1 MAKGVAQEQL
11 ETPEVYSIADVVKNM
26 DPDIIDTPED
36 DYLSEFD
43 NLGSGEGEPFDPDWD
58 QPKPKETAEG
68 EEAEVEGKK
77 KPDEEAE
84 VEAEE
89 EAEVE
94 GKKKPDEEEEA
105 EVEGKK
111 KPDEEAEVEGK
122 KKPDEDEEEED
133 IKTLSDVAAALETDM
148 EGLSDSLTHEV
159 EIDGEKK
166 EVKLR
171 ELIDTYTGHAGHTT
185 QVEALKNEREE
196 FQTASTQTT
205 EMVEAYTSGLV
216 GMFDHIEGEAQKS
229 LDTPEMARLKEED
242 PAAFLLQS
250 KVIEDEIRQFN
261 QYRNV
266 LGQQYAMYQQKYRQN
281 VLKSE
286 GAYLNQVDP
295 EWNNEKFQTAWK
307 TLLNM
312 GYSSQHLENNGDARM
327 LLSAYE
333 LSTLREENAQL
344 KSKIEAGAKAVKK
357 IKKFPK
363 LIKSGTINVS
373 KAGKTN
379 VKTAYAKAM
388 KSGNTRDVVAATD
401 KMLELM

>member
-1 MAKGVAQEQL
+1 MAKGAVQEQL

-43 NLGSGEGEPFDPDWD
+43 NLGSEGEPFDPDWD

-77 KPDEEAE
+77 KPDEEE
-84 VEAEE
+84 EE

-94 GKKKPDEEEEA
+94 GKKKPDEEEEEEA

-122 KKPDEDEEEED
+122 KKPEDEEEED

-185 QVEALKNEREE
+185 QVEALKSEREE

-205 EMVEAYTSGLV
+205 EMVEAYTHGLV

-229 LDTPEMARLKEED
+229 LSTPEMVQLKEED
-242 PAAFLLQS
+242 PAAYLIQT
-250 KVIEDEIRQFN
+250 KAIEDEIRQFN
-261 QYRNV
+261 NYRNV
-266 LGQQYAMYQQKYRQN
+266 LGQQYATYQQKYRQN

-312 GYSSQHLENNGDARM
+312 GYSSQQLENNGDARM

-333 LSTLREENAQL
+333 LSTLREENARL

-363 LIKSGTINVS
+363 LIKSGTTNVS

>member
-1 MAKGVAQEQL
+1 MAKGAVQEQL

-43 NLGSGEGEPFDPDWD
+43 NLGSEGEPFDPDWD
-58 QPKPKETAEG
+58 QPKPKETAEE

-84 VEAEE
+84 E

-94 GKKKPDEEEEA
+94 GKKKPDEEEEEEA

-122 KKPDEDEEEED
+122 KKPDEEEED

-185 QVEALKNEREE
+185 QVEALKSEREE

-205 EMVEAYTSGLV
+205 EMVEAYTRGLV

-229 LDTPEMARLKEED
+229 LSTPEMVQLKEED
-242 PAAFLLQS
+242 PAAYLIQT
-250 KVIEDEIRQFN
+250 KAIEEEIGQFN
-261 QYRNV
+261 NYRNV
-266 LGQQYAMYQQKYRQN
+266 LGQQYAMYQQKYRQD
-281 VLKSE
+281 VLRSE
-286 GAYLNQVDP
+286 GAYLNQADP

-312 GYSSQHLENNGDARM
+312 GYSSQHLENVGDARM

-333 LSTLREENAQL
+333 LSTLREENARL

-363 LIKSGTINVS
+363 LIKSGTSNVS

-379 VKTAYAKAM
+379 VKTAYTKAM

>member
-1 MAKGVAQEQL
+1 MAKGAVQEQL

-43 NLGSGEGEPFDPDWD
+43 NLGSEGEPFDPDWD

-94 GKKKPDEEEEA
+94 GKKKPDEEEET

-122 KKPDEDEEEED
+122 KKPEEEEEED

-205 EMVEAYTSGLV
+205 EMVEAYTRGLV

-229 LDTPEMARLKEED
+229 LSTPEMVQLKEED
-242 PAAFLLQS
+242 PAAYLIQT
-250 KVIEDEIRQFN
+250 KAIEDEIGQFN
-261 QYRNV
+261 NYRNV
-266 LGQQYAMYQQKYRQN
+266 LGQQYTQFRQN
-281 VLKSE
+281 QRQDVLKSE
-286 GAYLNQVDP
+286 GAYLKKADP
-295 EWNNEKFQTAWK
+295 KWNNEKFQTAWK

-363 LIKSGTINVS
+363 LIKSGTISVS

>member
-1 MAKGVAQEQL
+1 MAKGAVQEQL

-43 NLGSGEGEPFDPDWD
+43 NLGPGEGEPFDPEWD
-58 QPKPKETAEG
+58 QPKPKETTEG

-84 VEAEE
+84 VEPDE

-94 GKKKPDEEEEA
+94 GKKKPDEEEE
-105 EVEGKK
+105 
-111 KPDEEAEVEGK
+111 EEAEVEGK
-122 KKPDEDEEEED
+122 KKSDEEEED
-133 IKTLSDVAAALETDM
+133 IKTLSDVAAALETDI

-171 ELIDTYTGHAGHTT
+171 DLIDTYIGHADHTT
-185 QVEALKNEREE
+185 QVDSLNNEREE
-196 FQTASTQTT
+196 FQEASHQTT
-205 EMVEAYTSGLV
+205 EMVEAYTHGLV
-216 GMFDHIEGEAQKS
+216 NMFDHIENEAQNS
-229 LDTPEMARLKEED
+229 LNTPEMARLKEED
-242 PAAFLLQS
+242 PAAYLIQS
-250 KVIEDEIRQFN
+250 KTVEDEIRQFN

-266 LGQQYAMYQQKYRQN
+266 LGQQYATYQQKYRQN
-281 VLKSE
+281 VLRSE
-286 GAYLNQVDP
+286 GAYLNQADP

-344 KSKIEAGAKAVKK
+344 KSKIDAGAKAVKK